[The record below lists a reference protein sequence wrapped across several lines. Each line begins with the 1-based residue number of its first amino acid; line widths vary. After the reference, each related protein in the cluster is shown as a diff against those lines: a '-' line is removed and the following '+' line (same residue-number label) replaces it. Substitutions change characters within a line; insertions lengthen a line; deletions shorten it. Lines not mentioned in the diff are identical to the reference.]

1 MKKLLPILIG
11 LSLTGFSAMSQAEN
25 LLQVYQQARLGNP
38 DLRKSAADRDAAFEK
53 INEARSP
60 LLPQLGLGADY
71 TYTNGFAITMASI
84 RMPPAPLY
92 SLHKPCS
99 TCPNGVN

>member
-1 MKKLLPILIG
+1 MKKLLPLLIG
-11 LSLTGFSAMSQAEN
+11 LSLGGFSAMSQAEN
-25 LLQVYQQARLGNP
+25 LLQVYQQARLESNP

-71 TYTNGFAITMASI
+71 AYTNGFRDS
-84 RMPPAPLY
+84 
-92 SLHKPCS
+92 
-99 TCPNGVN
+99 